1 MKRQMKL
8 GLSMRG
14 IGYHAAAWR
23 HPSVP
28 PGAALDFRYYLHN
41 AQAAERGKFDMIFFA
56 DGIGIRSRDVPEG
69 SLCRSGYEVAE
80 LEPITLLSAIAPM
93 TRHIGLITTA
103 STTYNEPFHIAR
115 KFASLDLISG
125 GRAGWNVVTSWSDAE
140 AKNLNRDAHLDYET
154 RYERAKEA
162 LEVVLGLW
170 DSWDDDAFIFD
181 KAAGLYYDPQK
192 LHVFDHK
199 GKHFSVRGPLNIG
212 RSPQGHPVIVQAG
225 ASEQGRE
232 MAGAGAEIV
241 YTLQYSLDGAKAYYD
256 SVKSYLPKFGRA
268 ADDLKIMPGLIPIV
282 GRTRQEA
289 QAKFDELQ
297 ELVEPLVGLQ
307 RIEPDLGDLSGHPLD
322 EPVPET
328 PTQDAEMR
336 SAQVQLRDRI
346 RREQMTIRE
355 LYLAVCGGRAFKA
368 IGTAS
373 DVADAME
380 EWFDAGAADGFN
392 ITPTMMPQGIDDFV
406 ELVVPELQRRGVF
419 RTEYEGRTLREN
431 LGLRKPV
438 SRYQRSAQS
447 AAAE

>member
-28 PGAALDFRYYLHN
+28 PNAALDFRHYLHN
-41 AQAAERGKFDMIFFA
+41 AQMAERGKFDMIFFA

-69 SLCRSGYEVAE
+69 SLSRSGYEVAE

-93 TRHIGLITTA
+93 TQHIGLITTA

-140 AKNLNRDAHLDYET
+140 ARNFNRDAHLDYET
-154 RYERAKEA
+154 RYDRAKEA

-170 DSWDDDAFIFD
+170 DSWDDDAFVFD
-181 KAAGLYYDPQK
+181 KAAGQYYDPAK
-192 LHVFDHK
+192 LHALNHK
-199 GKHFSVRGPLNIG
+199 GKHFSVRGPLNVG

-232 MAGAGAEIV
+232 MAGASAEIV
-241 YTLQYSLDGAKAYYD
+241 YTLQYSLEGAKAYYD
-256 SVKSYLPKFGRA
+256 SVKSHMPKYGRSP
-268 ADDLKIMPGLIPIV
+268 DDLKIMPGFIPVV
-282 GRTRQEA
+282 GRTRAEA

-297 ELVEPLVGLQ
+297 ALVEPIVGLQ
-307 RIEPDLGDLSGHPLD
+307 RIAPDLGDLSGYPLD
-322 EPVPET
+322 ELIPEVPVG
-328 PTQDAEMR
+328 DAEMR
-336 SAQVQLRDRI
+336 SSQVQLRERL
-346 RREQMTIRE
+346 RREQMTIRQ

-368 IGTAS
+368 IGTAG

-380 EWFDAGAADGFN
+380 QWLDAGAADGFN
-392 ITPTMMPQGIDDFV
+392 ITPTMLPQGIDDFV

-419 RTEYEGRTLREN
+419 RTEYTGTTLREN
-431 LGLRKPV
+431 LGLKKPV
-438 SRYQRSAQS
+438 SRYQRPSQS